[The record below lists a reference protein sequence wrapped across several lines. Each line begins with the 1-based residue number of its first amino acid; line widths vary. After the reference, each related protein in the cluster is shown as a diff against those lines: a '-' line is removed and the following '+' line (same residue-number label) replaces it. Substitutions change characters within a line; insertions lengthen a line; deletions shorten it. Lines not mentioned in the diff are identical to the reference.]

1 MRNQPVLGAGC
12 AAQQLLIMS
21 HAYID
26 RFLLADD
33 EQHRAVA
40 EKARLPFQISFS
52 FADSHLLIA
61 VELGERLGGSQ
72 AKVSCP
78 PTLCSR

>member
-12 AAQQLLIMS
+12 AAHQLLIMS
-21 HAYID
+21 YAYID

-33 EQHRAVA
+33 EQHRVGA

-52 FADSHLLIA
+52 FADSPLII
-61 VELGERLGGSQ
+61 VELGGASPGES
-72 AKVSCP
+72 S
-78 PTLCSR
+78 